1 MKHSCNNGSQSI
13 MLEQAV
19 SVSPGILLQ
28 MQIIVPHTRPIESET
43 VSWCSL
49 VISVLISPLGN
60 SEAQ

>member
-1 MKHSCNNGSQSI
+1 

-49 VISVLISPLGN
+49 AISVLISPLGN